1 MASTE
6 VNDRLGEWA
15 MYALVIVLALIY
27 LGTTFGPPP
36 RDATTSQSA
45 SALLAAVVAL
55 GWWIDSHQ
63 GVPSKPG

>member
-27 LGTTFGPPP
+27 LGTTFGPLP
-36 RDATTSQSA
+36 RDATTAAS
-45 SALLAAVVAL
+45 SALALWLVVAL
-55 GWWIDSHQ
+55 GW
-63 GVPSKPG
+63 